1 MLLWGFHV
9 FEIKFVYFFV
19 KILNVI
25 AFENLLCISW
35 ECFHN
40 LTIPIYFPVCKE
52 PEIPLNGSLL
62 YSEDKL
68 SVTYS
73 CDVGFSASGTTDQTC
88 QPEGPGWTDTP
99 PTCGIYKFLF
109 ENRGV
114 WRGRGGAS
122 DSESRGPG

>member
-1 MLLWGFHV
+1 MGVQFYCYT
-9 FEIKFVYFFV
+9 K
-19 KILNVI
+19 K
-25 AFENLLCISW
+25 LCISL

-52 PEIPLNGSLL
+52 PEIPQNGSLL
-62 YSEDKL
+62 YSEDRL

-99 PTCGIYKFLF
+99 PACGIYNLL
-109 ENRGV
+109 
-114 WRGRGGAS
+114 GGGEVDHQTPNQEVLGMIPTS
-122 DSESRGPG
+122 GLSKTH